1 MRAVK
6 LLIEPETACIVDA
19 NPAAAEF
26 YGYSVEKLKS
36 MNFTELNIAAKG
48 DVFDSINKSMSEQQ
62 NYHTTS
68 HRLGSGEIRE
78 VEIHTGPIELNSG
91 KLLNSIIH
99 DITDR
104 KLAEEKLHLAAKI
117 IESSR
122 EALFTTDTTGRVSD
136 VNQAFCDITGYS
148 RGDVIGQMADVF
160 QLGIKGSN
168 SDIWETVTS
177 TCAWQGE
184 VWDKKKNGE
193 PYPKFLFVSAVK
205 SNEGVVTHYVGI
217 FSDITKIKKAEKH
230 LQHLAHFDPLTQLP
244 NRLLFRD
251 RLQRALVAAD
261 RRKTIAA
268 LMLLDLD
275 RFKNINDTLGHGAG
289 DRLLIKVSE
298 RLIHSLRKGDT
309 VARLGGDEF
318 AVVLP
323 EISSNLAAANVARKI
338 VQSMSKPFN
347 LDGREVFITT
357 SIGITL
363 FPDDGIQF
371 DRLLQNA
378 DMALY
383 HAKELGK
390 NNFQFS
396 VQR

>member
-1 MRAVK
+1 M
-6 LLIEPETACIVDA
+6 
-19 NPAAAEF
+19 
-26 YGYSVEKLKS
+26 
-36 MNFTELNIAAKG
+36 
-48 DVFDSINKSMSEQQ
+48 
-62 NYHTTS
+62 
-68 HRLGSGEIRE
+68 
-78 VEIHTGPIELNSG
+78 
-91 KLLNSIIH
+91 
-99 DITDR
+99 
-104 KLAEEKLHLAAKI
+104 
-117 IESSR
+117 
-122 EALFTTDTTGRVSD
+122 FTTDTTGRVLD

-205 SNEGVVTHYVGI
+205 NNEGVVTHYVGI

-363 FPDDGIQF
+363 CPDDGIQF

-390 NNFQFS
+390 TIFSFS
-396 VQR
+396 VLR